1 MNNIN
6 EIKISH
12 LCYGCGTCNV
22 ICGHQ
27 AITMRYDNIGRLL
40 PMIDESK
47 CTNCGLCYNHCPSL
61 DLKGIQLPDTEEKYI
76 GYVEKVYIGKATDER
91 IYKNSQSGGLVTAT
105 LKYLF
110 ESGKIDA
117 AIMCKVEDAVEY
129 TPKAVV
135 ITAVDDLFVC
145 QKSSYVPIDIVSA
158 MKHTERYLSIAVV
171 GTGCHIQGIRALQNF
186 NEKYK
191 EKVKYTLGLICDRT
205 LCKTATDVLY
215 GDYFKGETKRMVWRD
230 KSLNYKN
237 ARILIKTTDNRTAQV
252 PTWKRHKLKDPF
264 TNPRCRICFD
274 KLNTGADIVFGD
286 PWGMSGV
293 DWKGGM
299 SLVITR
305 TTNGGNIIKEM
316 MHYMLADLREAPLK
330 EVISGQ
336 HIEKRKKDVSSAL
349 AYYQKNRWIIPSYA
363 VALHPLDENPRLNIL
378 INKFVEDSSKL
389 KTEIIKQ
396 NTTFLMYSA
405 VKSLIHKVISF
416 PVRNI
421 RKVIKIHIAV
431 H

>member
-1 MNNIN
+1 M
-6 EIKISH
+6 
-12 LCYGCGTCNV
+12 
-22 ICGHQ
+22 Q
-27 AITMRYDNIGRLL
+27 YDNIGRLL
-40 PMIDESK
+40 PMIDEHK

-61 DLKGIQLPDTEEKYI
+61 DKKGIQLPDTDDKYI
-76 GYVEKVYIGKATDER
+76 GHVDKVHIGKATDER

-105 LKYLF
+105 VKYLL
-110 ESGKIDA
+110 ETGKIDA
-117 AIMCKVEDAVEY
+117 AIMCRVEDSIEY

-135 ITAVDDLFVC
+135 VSSVDELYTC

-158 MKHTERYLSIAVV
+158 MKQADQYQSIAVV

-186 NEKYK
+186 SKKYK

-205 LCKTATDVLY
+205 LCRTATDVLY
-215 GDYFKGETKRMVWRD
+215 GGYFKDESKRLVWRD

-286 PWGMSGV
+286 PWGMRNV

-299 SLVITR
+299 SLVLTR
-305 TTNGGNIIKEM
+305 S
-316 MHYMLADLREAPLK
+316 LK
-330 EVISGQ
+330 GSVVISEMAKNNIAELQDATLEEVLNGQ

-349 AYYQKNRWIIPSYA
+349 AFFQNRGWLVPSYSS
-363 VALHPLDENPRLNIL
+363 VLNPTEEDSLLSTL
-378 INKFVEDSSKL
+378 INKFVDDSSRTK
-389 KTEIIKQ
+389 EGIIKQ
-396 NTTFLMYSA
+396 NALYLRNTAM
-405 VKSLIHKVISF
+405 KSSVHRILSI
-416 PVRNI
+416 PVSII
-421 RKVIKIHIAV
+421 RKIINKK
-431 H
+431 